1 MQHATCNMFQ
11 YSDDTIFNKYKIHMQ
26 NINKIERPG
35 TLQALAYDKIKGL
48 MIAGELDFDAI
59 YSANQFAEILG
70 VSRTPVREA
79 LLQLSAEGL
88 LTSIQGRGFKIKK
101 FSENRIKEFFET
113 RQMIES
119 YIIERLVDFTAEQ
132 DLKELDDSMKQ
143 MRKYAGTNDIYGFLE
158 ADKAFHMN
166 LVRRYGNRFLVS
178 IMENIRDLIA
188 IFGRK
193 ALASPGRIHEVI
205 KEHQEIIQ
213 ALKQKN
219 KQKAAESIKYHL
231 EATEKSLVE
240 NQ

>member
-1 MQHATCNMFQ
+1 MLHTARLESLQQ
-11 YSDDTIFNKYKIHMQ
+11 SSDQNLEPME

-48 MIAGELDFDAI
+48 MIAGELDFDSI

-88 LTSIQGRGFKIKK
+88 LTSIQGRGFKIKQ

-113 RQMIES
+113 RKMIES
-119 YIIERLVDFTAEQ
+119 YIIEQMVDSSV
-132 DLKELDDSMKQ
+132 ELDLIELGEIVYQMKN
-143 MRKYAGTNDIYGFLE
+143 YADKNDIYGFLE

-188 IFGRK
+188 IFGRQ
-193 ALASPGRIHEVI
+193 ALASPGRSYQVI
-205 KEHQEIIQ
+205 EEHQKIIL
-213 ALKQKN
+213 ALEQKN

-231 EATEKSLVE
+231 EATERSLVE
-240 NQ
+240 NL

>member
-1 MQHATCNMFQ
+1 ME
-11 YSDDTIFNKYKIHMQ
+11 

-35 TLQALAYDKIKGL
+35 TLQALAYDRIKGL
-48 MIAGELDFDAI
+48 MIAGELDFDSI
-59 YSANQFAEILG
+59 YSTNQFAEILG

-88 LTSIQGRGFKIKK
+88 LTSMQGRGFKIKK

-119 YIIERLVDFTAEQ
+119 YIIEQLVDSNV
-132 DLKELDDSMKQ
+132 ELDLNELDEIMIQMKNCAD
-143 MRKYAGTNDIYGFLE
+143 KGDIYGFLE
-158 ADKAFHMN
+158 TDKAFHMN
-166 LVRRYGNRFLVS
+166 LIRRYGNRFLTS

-205 KEHQEIIQ
+205 KEHQTIIQ

-231 EATEKSLVE
+231 AATEKSLVE

>member
-1 MQHATCNMFQ
+1 MSKTSND
-11 YSDDTIFNKYKIHMQ
+11 SPSNKYTKQME

-48 MIAGELDFDAI
+48 MIAGELDFDSI

-88 LTSIQGRGFKIKK
+88 LTSMQGRGFKIKE

-119 YIIERLVDFTAEQ
+119 YIIEQLVDSNF
-132 DLKELDDSMKQ
+132 ELDLSELDKIINQMKN
-143 MRKYAGTNDIYGFLE
+143 YADKGDIYGFLE
-158 ADKAFHMN
+158 TDKEFHMN
-166 LVRRYGNRFLVS
+166 LIRRYGNRLLVS

-205 KEHQEIIQ
+205 TEHQKIIQ

-219 KQKAAESIKYHL
+219 KQKATESIKYHL
-231 EATEKSLVE
+231 AATEKSLVE

>member
-1 MQHATCNMFQ
+1 
-11 YSDDTIFNKYKIHMQ
+11 MQ

-48 MIAGELDFDAI
+48 MIAGELDFDLI

-70 VSRTPVREA
+70 VSRTPVRET
-79 LLQLSAEGL
+79 LLQLCAEGL
-88 LTSIQGRGFKIKK
+88 LTSMQGRGFKIKK
-101 FSENRIKEFFET
+101 FSKNRIKEFFET

-119 YIIERLVDFTAEQ
+119 YIIAQLVDSSI
-132 DLKELDDSMKQ
+132 ELNLSQLDEIMIQMKDC
-143 MRKYAGTNDIYGFLE
+143 ADNGDIYGFLE
-158 ADKAFHMN
+158 TDKAFHMN
-166 LVRRYGNRFLVS
+166 LIRRYGNRFLTS

-205 KEHQEIIQ
+205 AEHQKIIQ
-213 ALKQKN
+213 ALKQKS
-219 KQKAAESIKYHL
+219 KQKAVESIKYHL
-231 EATEKSLVE
+231 SATEKSLVE

>member
-1 MQHATCNMFQ
+1 MET
-11 YSDDTIFNKYKIHMQ
+11 
-26 NINKIERPG
+26 INKIERPG
-35 TLQALAYDKIKGL
+35 TLQALSYKKIKGL
-48 MIAGELDFDAI
+48 MIAGELEFDTI

-79 LLQLSAEGL
+79 LLQLCAEGL
-88 LTSIQGRGFKIKK
+88 LASIQGRGFKIKK
-101 FSENRIKEFFET
+101 FSENRIKDFFET

-119 YIIERLVDFTAEQ
+119 YIIEQLVGATDEL
-132 DLKELDDSMKQ
+132 DPKELEHIMNQ
-143 MRKYAGTNDIYGFLE
+143 MRKNADKGDIYGFLE
-158 ADKAFHMN
+158 ADKAFHMH
-166 LVRRYGNRFLVS
+166 LICRYGNKLLVS

-205 KEHQEIIQ
+205 KEHQAIIQ

-219 KQKAAESIKYHL
+219 KKKAAESIKYHL
-231 EATEKSLVE
+231 EMTQKSLVE

>member
-1 MQHATCNMFQ
+1 MQHITGRMFKT
-11 YSDDTIFNKYKIHMQ
+11 SNDSPSNKYTKQME

-48 MIAGELDFDAI
+48 MIAGELDFDSI
-59 YSANQFAEILG
+59 FSTNQFAEILG

-88 LTSIQGRGFKIKK
+88 LTSMQGRGFKIKK

-119 YIIERLVDFTAEQ
+119 YIIERLAGSNV
-132 DLKELDDSMKQ
+132 ELDLSELDKIIIQMKN
-143 MRKYAGTNDIYGFLE
+143 YADKSDIYGFLE
-158 ADKAFHMN
+158 TDKAFHMN
-166 LVRRYGNRFLVS
+166 LIRRHGNRYLTS

-205 KEHQEIIQ
+205 TEHQVIIQ
-213 ALKQKN
+213 TLKQKN
-219 KQKAAESIKYHL
+219 KQKAVESIKYHL
-231 EATEKSLVE
+231 TATEKSLVE

>member
-1 MQHATCNMFQ
+1 ME
-11 YSDDTIFNKYKIHMQ
+11 

-48 MIAGELDFDAI
+48 MMAGELDFDSI

-88 LTSIQGRGFKIKK
+88 LTSMQGRGFKIKK

-119 YIIERLVDFTAEQ
+119 YIIEQLVDSSV
-132 DLKELDDSMKQ
+132 ELDTSELDKIMNQMKN
-143 MRKYAGTNDIYGFLE
+143 YADKGDIYGFLE

-166 LVRRYGNRFLVS
+166 LIRRYGNRLLIS

-193 ALASPGRIHEVI
+193 ALANPGRIHEVI

-213 ALKQKN
+213 ALNQN
-219 KQKAAESIKYHL
+219 SKQKAAESIKYHL
-231 EATEKSLVE
+231 AATEKSLVE

>member
-1 MQHATCNMFQ
+1 
-11 YSDDTIFNKYKIHMQ
+11 MQ

-119 YIIERLVDFTAEQ
+119 YIIERLVDSTAEQ

-143 MRKYAGTNDIYGFLE
+143 MRKYAGKGDIYGFLE

-219 KQKAAESIKYHL
+219 KQKAAVSIKYHL

>member
-1 MQHATCNMFQ
+1 MQYTT
-11 YSDDTIFNKYKIHMQ
+11 YSKVETSNDTLSNKYTKYME

-48 MIAGELDFDAI
+48 MIVGELDFDAI

-79 LLQLSAEGL
+79 LLQLCAEGL
-88 LTSIQGRGFKIKK
+88 LTSKQGRGFKIKK
-101 FSENRIKEFFET
+101 FSKNRIEEFFET
-113 RQMIES
+113 RQIIES
-119 YIIERLVDFTAEQ
+119 YIIAQLVGSTV
-132 DLKELDDSMKQ
+132 ELDLSELDEIMNQMKH
-143 MRKYAGTNDIYGFLE
+143 YADESDIYGFLE
-158 ADKAFHMN
+158 TDKAFHMN
-166 LVRRYGNRFLVS
+166 LIHRYGNQLLVS

-205 KEHQEIIQ
+205 EEHQKIIQ

-219 KQKAAESIKYHL
+219 KKKAAESIKYHL
-231 EATEKSLVE
+231 AATEKSLVE

>member
-1 MQHATCNMFQ
+1 ME
-11 YSDDTIFNKYKIHMQ
+11 

-35 TLQALAYDKIKGL
+35 TLQALAYDRIKGL
-48 MIAGELDFDAI
+48 MIAGELDFDSI
-59 YSANQFAEILG
+59 YSTNQFAEILG

-88 LTSIQGRGFKIKK
+88 LTSMQGRGFKIKK

-119 YIIERLVDFTAEQ
+119 YIIRQLVDSSIE
-132 DLKELDDSMKQ
+132 LNISELDEIMIQMKNC
-143 MRKYAGTNDIYGFLE
+143 ADTGDIYGFLE
-158 ADKAFHMN
+158 TDKAFHMN
-166 LVRRYGNRFLVS
+166 LIRRYGNQLLVS

-193 ALASPGRIHEVI
+193 ALANPGRIHEVI

-213 ALKQKN
+213 ALKQNN

-231 EATEKSLVE
+231 AATEKSLIE

>member
-1 MQHATCNMFQ
+1 MFKTFND
-11 YSDDTIFNKYKIHMQ
+11 SPSNKYTKQME

-48 MIAGELDFDAI
+48 MIAGELDFDSI
-59 YSANQFAEILG
+59 YSTNQFAEILG

-79 LLQLSAEGL
+79 LLQLSTEGL
-88 LTSIQGRGFKIKK
+88 LTSMQGRGFKIKK

-119 YIIERLVDFTAEQ
+119 YIIERLVGSNV
-132 DLKELDDSMKQ
+132 ELDLSELDKIINQMKN
-143 MRKYAGTNDIYGFLE
+143 YADKNDIYGFLE
-158 ADKAFHMN
+158 TDKAFHMN
-166 LVRRYGNRFLVS
+166 LIRRHGNRYLTS

-193 ALASPGRIHEVI
+193 ALSSPGRIHEVI
-205 KEHQEIIQ
+205 TEHQVIIQ
-213 ALKQKN
+213 TLKQKN
-219 KQKAAESIKYHL
+219 KQKAIESIKYHL
-231 EATEKSLVE
+231 AATEKSLVE

>member
-1 MQHATCNMFQ
+1 MQYTTYRTFETSN
-11 YSDDTIFNKYKIHMQ
+11 DTPSNEYTKRME
-26 NINKIERPG
+26 NIDKIERPG

-48 MIAGELDFDAI
+48 MIAGELDFDSI

-79 LLQLSAEGL
+79 LLQLNAEGL
-88 LTSIQGRGFKIKK
+88 LTSMQGRGFKIKK

-119 YIIERLVDFTAEQ
+119 YIIERLVNSTADQ
-132 DLKELDDSMKQ
+132 DLEELDDSMKQ
-143 MRKYAGTNDIYGFLE
+143 MRKYADKKDTYGFLE

-193 ALASPGRIHEVI
+193 ALASPGRIHQVI
-205 KEHQEIIQ
+205 EEHQEIIQ
-213 ALKQKN
+213 ALEQKN

>member
-1 MQHATCNMFQ
+1 ME
-11 YSDDTIFNKYKIHMQ
+11 

-48 MIAGELDFDAI
+48 MIAGELDFDSI

-88 LTSIQGRGFKIKK
+88 LTSMQGRGFKIKK

-119 YIIERLVDFTAEQ
+119 YIIERLVNSTADQ
-132 DLKELDDSMKQ
+132 DLADLDDSMQQ
-143 MRKYAGTNDIYGFLE
+143 MKKYAAENDSYGFLE

-166 LVRRYGNRFLVS
+166 LVRRYGNRFLVT

-193 ALASPGRIHEVI
+193 ALAGPGRIHQVI
-205 KEHQEIIQ
+205 AEHQEIIQ
-213 ALKQKN
+213 ALEQKN
-219 KQKAAESIKYHL
+219 KQMAVVAIKYHL
-231 EATEKSLVE
+231 DATEKSLVE

>member
-1 MQHATCNMFQ
+1 MYKTMENM
-11 YSDDTIFNKYKIHMQ
+11 
-26 NINKIERPG
+26 NKIERPG
-35 TLQALAYDKIKGL
+35 TLQALAYDRIKGL
-48 MIAGELDFDAI
+48 MIAGELDFDSI
-59 YSANQFAEILG
+59 YSTNQFAEILG

-88 LTSIQGRGFKIKK
+88 LTSMQGRGFKIKK

-119 YIIERLVDFTAEQ
+119 YIIEQLVDSSIE
-132 DLKELDDSMKQ
+132 LNLSELDEIMIQMKNCAD
-143 MRKYAGTNDIYGFLE
+143 KDDIYGFLE
-158 ADKAFHMN
+158 TDKAFHMN
-166 LVRRYGNRFLVS
+166 LIRRYGNRFLTS

-188 IFGRK
+188 IFGQK

-219 KQKAAESIKYHL
+219 KQEAAESMKYHL
-231 EATEKSLVE
+231 AATEKSLVE

>member
-1 MQHATCNMFQ
+1 ME
-11 YSDDTIFNKYKIHMQ
+11 K
-26 NINKIERPG
+26 INKIERPG
-35 TLQALAYDKIKGL
+35 TLQALAYEKIKGL
-48 MIAGELDFDAI
+48 MIAGELEVDAI

-88 LTSIQGRGFKIKK
+88 LVSMQGRGFKIKK
-101 FSENRIKEFFET
+101 FSEKRIKEFFET
-113 RQMIES
+113 REIIES
-119 YIIERLVDFTAEQ
+119 YIIERLVGSTVEQ
-132 DLKELDDSMKQ
+132 NLKELDDSMKQ
-143 MRKYAGTNDIYGFLE
+143 MRKYADKADIYGFLE

-166 LVRRYGNRFLVS
+166 LVRRYGNALLVS

-205 KEHQEIIQ
+205 KEHQKIIE

-219 KQKAAESIKYHL
+219 KQKASESIKYHL
-231 EATEKSLVE
+231 AATEKSLVE

>member
-1 MQHATCNMFQ
+1 ME
-11 YSDDTIFNKYKIHMQ
+11 

-48 MIAGELDFDAI
+48 MIAGELDFDSI
-59 YSANQFAEILG
+59 FSTNQFAEILG

-88 LTSIQGRGFKIKK
+88 LTSMQGRGFKIKK

-119 YIIERLVDFTAEQ
+119 YIIERLAGSNV
-132 DLKELDDSMKQ
+132 ELDLSELDKIIIQMKN
-143 MRKYAGTNDIYGFLE
+143 YADKSDIYGFLE
-158 ADKAFHMN
+158 TDKAFHMN
-166 LVRRYGNRFLVS
+166 LIRRHGNRYLTS

-205 KEHQEIIQ
+205 TEHQVIIQ
-213 ALKQKN
+213 TLKQKN
-219 KQKAAESIKYHL
+219 KQKAVESIKYHL
-231 EATEKSLVE
+231 TATEKSLVE

>member
-1 MQHATCNMFQ
+1 ME
-11 YSDDTIFNKYKIHMQ
+11 

-48 MIAGELDFDAI
+48 MITGELDFDSI
-59 YSANQFAEILG
+59 YSTNKFAEILG

-88 LTSIQGRGFKIKK
+88 LTSMQGRGFKIKK

-119 YIIERLVDFTAEQ
+119 YIIEQLVDSSVE
-132 DLKELDDSMKQ
+132 LGLNELDEIMNQMKN
-143 MRKYAGTNDIYGFLE
+143 YADKGDIYGFLE
-158 ADKAFHMN
+158 TDKAFHMN
-166 LVRRYGNRFLVS
+166 LIRRYGNRFLIS
-178 IMENIRDLIA
+178 IMDNIRDLIA

-193 ALASPGRIHEVI
+193 ALAGPGRIHEVI
-205 KEHQEIIQ
+205 KEHREILQ

-219 KQKAAESIKYHL
+219 KQKAAESMKYHL
-231 EATEKSLVE
+231 AATEKSLIE
-240 NQ
+240 IQ